1 LDTQAIVAVS
11 LGDANEGDTSSLAWS
26 LLRAELNLDAVAA
39 DEPAGRKLHPQP
51 LTEVVADKGYHSN
64 EVLVDLNASGIRSH
78 VSEPDRGRRVWKG
91 KHDAK
96 AAVYANR
103 RRTHSARG
111 QRLQKRR
118 AEIVERSI
126 VHMYDTGGMRRLHLR
141 GRGNIFKRLLIHA
154 GAFNLSLIM
163 RQLLGAGT
171 PRGFAALC
179 RAFRSLL
186 ATFEAAID
194 ALIEIHRPR
203 TDGAVGVITKMY
215 LHCAFV
221 NHA

>member
-1 LDTQAIVAVS
+1 
-11 LGDANEGDTSSLAWS
+11 
-26 LLRAELNLDAVAA
+26 
-39 DEPAGRKLHPQP
+39 
-51 LTEVVADKGYHSN
+51 
-64 EVLVDLNASGIRSH
+64 
-78 VSEPDRGRRVWKG
+78 RGRRVWKG

-186 ATFEAAID
+186 ATFEAAIRRPHRH
-194 ALIEIHRPR
+194 IHRPR
-203 TDGAVGVITKMY
+203 TDVAVGGITKMH